1 MVNTGR
7 KADKG
12 PNLAK
17 YDCHIERATTGGGL
31 ILCYKGIAHSLIE
44 ETKKYRERVCQEFS
58 IPLGEYDAAIAAI
71 KRQPPDT
78 EKEENQGAAIIRLAK
93 AFSESIFKDQLDEG
107 YLTYIEKLDTK
118 DTRNALDTRFLYVI
132 PNHLEYINK
141 TPNPS
146 QSNNRELVSIVSK
159 TDSSVQDSFDVQR
172 TVRLRSRECRRWLAK
187 LYYIESGKAPGSDSI
202 NSAILILEADA
213 KETRIMF
220 NRIAPDGEGGIWWDM
235 SDEWG
240 RAIHITKEGWKILL
254 NPPQIFKHYPHQ
266 KPLKT
271 PSEKGSLLPLLDYII
286 INDPGHQLLSIIT
299 PITYLVPEVPHVIE
313 IVSGSKGSTKS
324 SRHRFNRMVI
334 DPSATP
340 LLALPSQ
347 KDLNQMVQ
355 HADHH
360 YFLIYDNVTKIDEE
374 QSDLLCRVVTGL
386 GFSKRMLYT
395 DDETVI
401 RQLKRCVAI
410 NGINIPAD
418 KPDLLDRSVIQM
430 ADMMKDE
437 KRKTEADINKKMEKD
452 APMVI
457 RAFLD
462 ILVLAMNHYDGI
474 KPIRNN
480 RMADYTKWGYAIS
493 MAMGLE
499 TGYFA
504 NAYQANIDSQDEE
517 VISSQPVAD
526 WLLKWIDYNKVT
538 KYSGSASDIHQTL
551 TEFAADTY
559 NQDLKYIDDF
569 PKGATPMGKKL
580 KEIAPSL
587 VSQGINIGYGKSGS
601 RRYDI
606 TRIVNKEDGVAGQL
620 SLVSIAGLVLTSDK
634 LVEALRNFEKRYEDT
649 EESN

>member
-7 KADKG
+7 KTKDT
-12 PNLAK
+12 PNLTK

-31 ILCYKGIAHSLIE
+31 ILCYNGIAHSMIE
-44 ETKKYRERVCQEFS
+44 DTKKYRERICQEFG
-58 IPLGEYDAAIAAI
+58 IPLNEYDAAIAAI
-71 KRQPPDT
+71 KRQPP
-78 EKEENQGAAIIRLAK
+78 EKDENENPGAIIIRLAQT
-93 AFSESIFKDQLDEG
+93 FSEAIFKDQLDEG
-107 YLTYIEKLDTK
+107 YLTYIEKMDTK

-132 PNHLEYINK
+132 PNHLDYINK
-141 TPNPS
+141 TPHPS
-146 QSNNRELVSIVSK
+146 QSNNSNLVSLVSK
-159 TDSSVQDSFDVQR
+159 YDSSVQHIDVLK

-187 LYYIESGKAPGSDSI
+187 LYYTETGKAPGSDSI

-213 KETRIMF
+213 KETRIMY

-235 SDEWG
+235 ADNWG
-240 RAIHITKEGWKILL
+240 RAIHITKEGWKIVL
-254 NPPQIFKHYPHQ
+254 NPPQIFKHYSHQ

-271 PSEKGSLLPLLDYII
+271 PADKGSLKPLLDYII

-299 PITYLVPEVPHVIE
+299 PITYLVPDVPHVVE
-313 IVSGSKGSTKS
+313 IVSGSKGATKS
-324 SRHRFNRMVI
+324 SRHRFNRMII

-340 LLALPSQ
+340 LLTMPSS

-360 YFLIYDNVTKIDEE
+360 YFLIYDNVTKIDDE
-374 QSDLLCRVVTGL
+374 QSDHLCRMVTGL

-401 RQLKRCVAI
+401 RQLKRCIAL

-418 KPDLLDRSVIQM
+418 KPDLLDRSVIQL
-430 ADMMKDE
+430 ADMMKDSQ
-437 KRKTEADINKKMEKD
+437 RKTEAEINKKMEED
-452 APMVI
+452 APRVI

-462 ILVLAMNHYDGI
+462 VMVSAMNHYDSM
-474 KPIRNN
+474 KPLRNN

-493 MAMGLE
+493 TAIGLE
-499 TGYFA
+499 PGFFA
-504 NAYQANIDSQDEE
+504 KAYQANIDSQDEE

-526 WLLKWIDYNKVT
+526 WLMKWIDFNKIT
-538 KYSGSASDIHQTL
+538 KYSGSASEIHQTL
-551 TEFAADTY
+551 TEFAAETY
-559 NQDLKYIDDF
+559 NQDLKYVDDF

-587 VSQGINIGYGKSGS
+587 ISQGVNISYGKSGS

-606 TRIVNKEDGVAGQL
+606 VKLAKKKGDVGQT
-620 SLVSIAGLVLTSDK
+620 SLASIAGLVLTSEK
-634 LVEALRNFEKRYEDT
+634 LQEVLCDFEKRYE
-649 EESN
+649 EEVL